1 MDIKEHIDYWLKS
14 AAHDMEVAE
23 TLFKIRNTTGVYSLD
38 IWLLKK
44 SSKPFYVQSR
54 KEIPPQIHNLVRL
67 AENTGLSFTDE
78 QLALLADINDFN
90 IETRYPDLKFKF
102 YQICTRIHRRT
113 IFKNKGVVSMVAIPD
128 EIMEKIKN
136 FLQMVSSSGLHLRGQ
151 YSSALMQRE
160 TRTNGAILILL

>member
-23 TLFKIRNTTGVYSLD
+23 TLFQNQKYDWCLFIGHLV
-38 IWLLKK
+38 IEKVLKA
-44 SSKPFYVQSR
+44 FYVQSK

-102 YQICTRIHRRT
+102 YQICTREFT
-113 IFKNKGVVSMVAIPD
+113 EEQFL
-128 EIMEKIKN
+128 KIKG
-136 FLQMVSSSGLHLRGQ
+136 LYQWLLSQMK
-151 YSSALMQRE
+151 
-160 TRTNGAILILL
+160 